1 MATEDQEPRTVAVR
15 GFLAGLVVGLVCGL
29 LAVIVP
35 VMGFVLLVAGVVAA
49 LVSAWGNPVARMRGL
64 STTAGFFIAMG
75 GLFLWGSWNTIS
87 ACAQTDDFC
96 GDANVVPLAR
106 SRCRI
111 ARRRPRD
118 RGRCG
123 PRPYAETRTH
133 IDAEPPSGSALE
145 QQRIEPAR
153 QADPPDHHPD
163 RQKRSRDVR
172 RGR

>member
-96 GDANVVPLAR
+96 GDANVVPLLGLAVALLVAGLVIGAGAVA
-106 SRCRI
+106 SL
-111 ARRRPRD
+111 RR
-118 RGRCG
+118 
-123 PRPYAETRTH
+123 
-133 IDAEPPSGSALE
+133 
-145 QQRIEPAR
+145 
-153 QADPPDHHPD
+153 DPHPH
-163 RQKRSRDVR
+163 
-172 RGR
+172 